1 MWVNT
6 VVNIFNQYLCSMKSE
21 DIFALGLGLSSPWEV
36 TSVHFEE
43 TNDGKELHIHI
54 DFSRGSRFANDKGEM
69 VQAYDTEEKEWR
81 HLNFFE
87 HRCYLHCRV
96 PRILMSD
103 GKIRMVKVP
112 WARPGSGFTLLF
124 EAYAM
129 KLIESE
135 MPVSSVAKH
144 THVTAPR
151 IWRLFH
157 HWVSK
162 ARKVI
167 DLSGVSRIG
176 IDETSSRKGHNY
188 ITNFVDLDTR
198 TLIYCTQGKGEDTI
212 GRFVEEL
219 ENSGGNRKNIKVVS
233 MDMSPSFI
241 SGYFEYFSHADLVF
255 DKFHIVKMLNEALD
269 KTRKAEQEDKK
280 LLKGHRFTLLRRRSN
295 LSASKSIELET
306 LLLTYPILGE
316 AYKFKEGFFDV
327 FSYENSDD
335 AIKYLDRW
343 CNAVNQTKLIHMK
356 KFVNTLKTH
365 WSGIIT
371 NFTCPGV
378 NNGILEGIN
387 QKIQLAKRRARGFS
401 LISNFIDMAYFVSGK
416 LKFDYNYPYNSL

>member
-1 MWVNT
+1 
-6 VVNIFNQYLCSMKSE
+6 MKSE
-21 DIFALGLGLSSPWEV
+21 DIFALGLGLTSPWEV
-36 TSVHFEE
+36 TSVQFNE
-43 TNDGKELHIHI
+43 TPDGKELHIHI
-54 DFSRGSRFANDKGEM
+54 DFNRGSRFANDKGEM
-69 VQAYDTEEKEWR
+69 VPAYDTEEKEWR

-103 GKIRMVKVP
+103 GKVKMVIVP

-124 EAYAM
+124 EAYTM

-151 IWRLFH
+151 IWRVFR
-157 HWVSK
+157 HWVTK
-162 ARKVI
+162 ARKHI
-167 DLSGVSRIG
+167 ELSKVCRIG
-176 IDETSSRKGHNY
+176 IDETSCRKWHNY

-198 TLIYCTQGKGEDTI
+198 QLIFCTPGKGEDAI

-219 ENSGGNRKNIKVVS
+219 ESRGGNRKNIKVVS

-241 SGYFEYFSHADLVF
+241 SGYFEYFNHADIVF

-269 KTRKAEQEDKK
+269 NTRKAEQLYKK
-280 LLKGHRFTLLRRRSN
+280 ILKGHRFTLLRKRSN
-295 LSASKSIELET
+295 LSDKKSLELET

-316 AYKFKEGFFDV
+316 AYKFKEGFFDA
-327 FSYENSDD
+327 FSYEKSDD
-335 AIKYLDRW
+335 AIRYLDMW
-343 CNAVNQTKLIHMK
+343 CKAVDETNLTYMK
-356 KFVNTLKTH
+356 KFVKTLKAH

-378 NNGILEGIN
+378 NNGVLEGIN
-387 QKIQLAKRRARGFS
+387 QKIQLAKRRARGFA
-401 LISNFIDMAYFVSGK
+401 LVSNFIDMAYFVSGK
-416 LKFDYNYPYNSL
+416 LKFDYPYDSL